1 MPSESLRADNATLES
16 QFFDALNRV
25 AEPAV
30 RAGFGSPGLTPTG
43 LIVLET
49 TGRRSGLSHRVPVI
63 GTLVGGHVV
72 VGTVRVG
79 RSQWLRNASHDP
91 NVRYWLLG
99 QPHRARAV
107 VIRPNGEMPAIDEPD
122 ARAIAALLRGA
133 ATMFGWAFVIL
144 LRATDE
150 RVER

>member
-79 RSQWLRNASHDP
+79 RVAVAAECLARSERPVLVAWSTAS
-91 NVRYWLLG
+91 G
-99 QPHRARAV
+99 ARGSDQAE
-107 VIRPNGEMPAIDEPD
+107 RRD
-122 ARAIAALLRGA
+122 ARHR
-133 ATMFGWAFVIL
+133 
-144 LRATDE
+144 
-150 RVER
+150 